1 MQPDPRSARSALR
14 TADCTPA
21 CPVFGPRNDR
31 HRGATWAHS
40 EGALRRSCGK
50 TEYLRPVGKEE
61 AATILN
67 CAPAGGFTKLWINKK
82 AARPE
87 KNQGCAREEA
97 TRNRKSTR
105 LKSSHEC
112 GSLMSTSA

>member
-1 MQPDPRSARSALR
+1 MSG
-14 TADCTPA
+14 
-21 CPVFGPRNDR
+21 FGPRNDR

-67 CAPAGGFTKLWINKK
+67 CAPAGGFTKLWIHKK

-87 KNQGCAREEA
+87 KNQGRAREEA
-97 TRNRKSTR
+97 TR
-105 LKSSHEC
+105 SSSC
-112 GSLMSTSA
+112 SSQITPTSAHNGRASGRARVWTDW